1 MATFDLGII
10 LQVITSP
17 NAAFAQIRDNEERYF
32 TQSIALLVISSIL
45 GALAI
50 LPMVMIPI
58 NDDFFEMDGTENIDT
73 GFPIAESAVVLSFAS
88 SLLGGFV
95 SAALYY
101 FIGKKLDGNT
111 NWKKVFSVV
120 FHIHAVV
127 IPITIIVGIVLFF
140 MWNSFSTIQPSI
152 LLDPNISND
161 DAFSEIGPF
170 IGYVILLV
178 TLGIGFVIWGLIVS
192 IKAIKT
198 VHGFGTG
205 KAFGLILLVGLITS
219 LASIPFGFG

>member
-32 TQSIALLVISSIL
+32 TQGIALLVISSIL
-45 GALAI
+45 GAMAI

-58 NDDFFEMDGTENIDT
+58 NDDFFEMDGAENIDT

-140 MWNSFSTIQPSI
+140 MWSSFSTIQPSI
-152 LLDPNISND
+152 LLHPNISND

-170 IGYVILLV
+170 IGYVILLA